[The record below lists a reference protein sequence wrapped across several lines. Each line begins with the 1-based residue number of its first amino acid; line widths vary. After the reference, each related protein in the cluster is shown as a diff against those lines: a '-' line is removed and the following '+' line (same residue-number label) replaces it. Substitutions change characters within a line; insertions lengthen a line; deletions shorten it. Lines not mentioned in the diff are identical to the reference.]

1 MSLRI
6 RFPVPGRV
14 ATPTAPRRVIKYVC
28 AVVLAGVAL
37 VGTTAPSHAATPS
50 APHPEH
56 WRLIYTDGQT
66 FSPVSV
72 IWTTSSPIARIQHG
86 TKIDASVGL
95 QGPPSSTVSSYGRCY
110 QGFASSHVV
119 KHLHAGHRRYTVT
132 IAIGHGTEER
142 RFTRTITLKRAS
154 LGGTGR
160 QLHCH

>member
-1 MSLRI
+1 MSMIRI
-6 RFPVPGRV
+6 RFPIPTGA
-14 ATPTAPRRVIKYVC
+14 ATPAATRVIKYVC
-28 AVVLAGVAL
+28 AIVLAAVAL
-37 VGTTAPSHAATPS
+37 LGTTAPSHAATPPT
-50 APHPEH
+50 PHPEH

-72 IWTTSSPIARIQHG
+72 IWTTSAPIARIQHG
-86 TKIDASVGL
+86 TKIDAGVGV

-110 QGFASSHVV
+110 QGFASSLVV
-119 KHLHAGHRRYTVT
+119 GHLHVGHRYKVT

-154 LGGTGR
+154 LKGTGR